1 MLLSILV
8 RYVGGKSEKA
18 RDVLSIVICAGSFLA
33 IMAMAPAVLGGN
45 VIEFVLVSAEIAPVE
60 IGFRVD
66 ILSLI
71 IALMCSFD
79 WILATIYS
87 LKYMGREHA
96 RNRYYMFMLLTLGSM
111 LGLLFSKNLF
121 SLFIFFE
128 LTLLTSYVLVIH
140 DQTPQAMRAGN
151 LYLFLG
157 LATGLIL
164 FLAIV
169 ATYMQA
175 GTRHFGEGGVLSYQG
190 PITYVIFSTFLI
202 GTATKAGLFP
212 WHFWLPVAHPIAPS
226 PASAILSGVLVKA
239 GCYLMIRVIY
249 NVFGADVIA
258 MMGLHV
264 ALTILAG
271 FTMIFG
277 SAVAIKQ
284 TDLKTMLGFSTI
296 SQMGY
301 IFLGM
306 SFLTMSGMQGAI
318 VHIIHHGMM
327 KSALFLSAGSIIYQT
342 GIREIDKMA
351 GIGKRMPITMLVFSI
366 AALSMTGIPP
376 MVGFISK
383 WTLAMGALETG
394 QPIFMVS
401 IVVLILS
408 GIMNAIYFI
417 PIIIKAYFGANEHEG
432 RYDDAPPQMLVPMAI
447 LAAGCIVF
455 GLFPHL
461 TFSAVIPAA
470 EALLAL

>member
-18 RDVLSIVICAGSFLA
+18 RDILSIAISAISVGSFLA
-33 IMAMAPAVLGGN
+33 IMAMAPAVLGGK
-45 VIEFVLVSAEIAPVE
+45 VIEFILVSAEIAPVE

-66 ILSLI
+66 KLSLT
-71 IALMCSFD
+71 IALMCSLD
-79 WILATIYS
+79 WMLATIYS
-87 LKYMGREHA
+87 LKYMSREHA
-96 RNRYYMFMLLTLGSM
+96 RNRYYMFMLLTLGSV
-111 LGLLFSKNLF
+111 LGVLFSKNLF
-121 SLFIFFE
+121 SLFISFE
-128 LTLLTSYVLVIH
+128 LMLLTSYVLVIH
-140 DQTPQAMRAGN
+140 DQTPQAMREGD

-169 ATYMQA
+169 FTYMQA

-202 GTATKAGLFP
+202 GTATKASLFP
-212 WHFWLPVAHPIAPS
+212 VHFWLPVAHPIAPS
-226 PASAILSGVLVKA
+226 PASAILSGVLVKG

-249 NVFGADVIA
+249 NVFGADVMA

-271 FTMIFG
+271 FTMLFG

-284 TDLKTMLGFSTI
+284 TDLKTMLGYSTI

-318 VHIIHHGMM
+318 AHIIHHSMM
-327 KSALFLSAGSIIYQT
+327 KSALFMAAGSIIYQT

-351 GIGKRMPITMLVFSI
+351 GIGKRMPITMLVFSKQH
-366 AALSMTGIPP
+366 S
-376 MVGFISK
+376 
-383 WTLAMGALETG
+383 
-394 QPIFMVS
+394 
-401 IVVLILS
+401 
-408 GIMNAIYFI
+408 
-417 PIIIKAYFGANEHEG
+417 
-432 RYDDAPPQMLVPMAI
+432 R
-447 LAAGCIVF
+447 
-455 GLFPHL
+455 
-461 TFSAVIPAA
+461 
-470 EALLAL
+470 